1 MNYSIMET
9 QFHGEYR
16 AVFSKA
22 LSYLFTQSFHAEFAD
37 EKMADLYDLL
47 LTAQSQNT
55 PVERVTGKDTEQF
68 CREFFSDYT
77 WKDRLISVAE
87 RLKTVAWI
95 MLVLEILMISGQEH
109 PIRDFFSIETN
120 LAGYGMGIIGGVV
133 MLLVLAFLRPKV
145 LHAKKMTSGK
155 WALIICGIFI
165 VLIAVLVILF
175 GDTELMLPAAPA
187 VFGCIG
193 YLLVYYITAAV
204 LRYRKYGTVR
214 NVRGQLYKDAY
225 YKNLPDKDLERQNYE
240 LILKAWKKR
249 YARKI
254 RKGSLTEE
262 QCLQAARDYE
272 RFERIGSGITNVLFV
287 LIPLAFVIQVFRESA
302 WWDALIFT
310 ALLGALEFAI
320 WRFFRKINV
329 RQAACRME
337 MLNECEQRGMTLPA
351 YIEEKLNAPD
361 PAESP
366 ATEESKAPEA
376 EG

>member
-1 MNYSIMET
+1 
-9 QFHGEYR
+9 
-16 AVFSKA
+16 
-22 LSYLFTQSFHAEFAD
+22 
-37 EKMADLYDLL
+37 
-47 LTAQSQNT
+47 
-55 PVERVTGKDTEQF
+55 
-68 CREFFSDYT
+68 
-77 WKDRLISVAE
+77 
-87 RLKTVAWI
+87 
-95 MLVLEILMISGQEH
+95 MLVLEILMIFGQEH

-225 YKNLPDKDLERQNYE
+225 YKNLTDKDLERQNYE

-272 RFERIGSGITNVLFV
+272 RFERIGSRVTDLLFV
-287 LIPLAFVIQVFRESA
+287 LIPLAFVIQVFRESEL
-302 WWDALIFT
+302 WSALFFT
-310 ALLGALEFAI
+310 VLITAAEYAL
-320 WRFFRKINV
+320 WRFFNRLSKSQALRRK
-329 RQAACRME
+329 QF
-337 MLNECEQRGMTLPA
+337 LDECEQRGMTLPA
-351 YIEEKLNAPD
+351 FIEEKLNTP
-361 PAESP
+361 ESEALP
-366 ATEESKAPEA
+366 EEELPINEPPVP
-376 EG
+376 